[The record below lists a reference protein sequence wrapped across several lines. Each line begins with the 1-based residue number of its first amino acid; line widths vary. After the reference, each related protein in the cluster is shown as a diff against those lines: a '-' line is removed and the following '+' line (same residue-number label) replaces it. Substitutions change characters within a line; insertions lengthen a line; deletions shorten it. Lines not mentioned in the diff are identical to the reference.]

1 MEGTSGTFPS
11 SQKQASVTPALK
23 KSTLDPFDL
32 ENYHPISNL
41 TFVSKLLER
50 VAHEQITGYAS
61 TNHLLPDNQ
70 SAYQKH
76 RSAETATLKV
86 LSDVYQAADMGKIT
100 MLGML
105 DLSAAF
111 DTVDHQIL
119 LNCLRRS
126 FGIRGT
132 VLRWISSYLTGRTQF
147 VRFNS
152 STSRITTVTSDVPQG
167 SVLGPVL
174 FLMYTADVVRV
185 IEKNGFNVHA
195 YADDLQIYDH
205 TVQSGTSFLLRRMF
219 ACIEDVA
226 IWISANRLCLNPSKT
241 ELIWLGSPRRL

>member
-1 MEGTSGTFPS
+1 
-11 SQKQASVTPALK
+11 
-23 KSTLDPFDL
+23 
-32 ENYHPISNL
+32 
-41 TFVSKLLER
+41 
-50 VAHEQITGYAS
+50 
-61 TNHLLPDNQ
+61 
-70 SAYQKH
+70 
-76 RSAETATLKV
+76 
-86 LSDVYQAADMGKIT
+86 MGKIT
-100 MLGML
+100 LLGML

-119 LNCLRRS
+119 LNRLRHS
-126 FGIRGT
+126 FGITGT

-147 VRFNS
+147 VRFNG
-152 STSRITTVTSDVPQG
+152 STSRITTVTSGVPQG

-205 TVQSGTSFLLRRMF
+205 TVQSGTSFLLRRMS

-226 IWISANRLCLNPSKT
+226 IWMSTNRLCLNPSKT
-241 ELIWLGSPRRL
+241 ELIWLGSSRRL